1 MENFRSYGFCR
12 GLALLVAA
20 TLSSGSCAALPIF
33 AKGKQVG
40 TLQTQLINEASG
52 IVASRKSPGVLW
64 VHNDSG
70 DSPRVFAINAK
81 GILLGIYQVEKA
93 HLQDWEDIAIGPGPD
108 PNQDYLY
115 IGDIGDNRARRNS
128 VIVYRVAEPKVDP
141 NHPVEYAKTG
151 PAEAIEL
158 EYPDGP
164 KDAETLMVDPW
175 NRDIYIISKRDLF
188 SKVYRAAYPQYTKG
202 KTTMVLVA
210 VLPWGLAV
218 GGDIS
223 PDGSLIIVRGPF
235 NASIWQRAK
244 GQELPQSFRG
254 PEHKV
259 SLLFEI
265 QGEGICF
272 DSRGQGFFTIGEG
285 TSTAINYYPSWNHSG
300 QSDN

>member
-1 MENFRSYGFCR
+1 MENSRVYVFCLR
-12 GLALLVAA
+12 LALLVAA
-20 TLSSGSCAALPIF
+20 TLSSDSCAVLPIF

-40 TLQTQLINEASG
+40 ALQTQLINEASG

-70 DSPRVFAINAK
+70 DSPRVFAIDAK
-81 GILLGIYQVEKA
+81 GALLGIYQVEKA

-115 IGDIGDNRARRNS
+115 IGDIGDNAAKRHS
-128 VIVYRVAEPKVDP
+128 VIVYRVAEPRVDP
-141 NHPVEYAKTG
+141 NQPVERAKTG

-188 SKVYRAAYPQYTKG
+188 SKVYRAAYPQYTKS
-202 KTTMVLVA
+202 KTTMVLAA

-223 PDGSLIIVRGPF
+223 PDGSLIIVRGLF

-244 GQELPQSFRG
+244 GQELPQAFHG
-254 PEHKV
+254 PEHKM
-259 SLLFEI
+259 SLLFEL

-272 DSRGQGFFTIGEG
+272 DSRGRGFFTVGEG
-285 TSTAINYYPSWNHSG
+285 PGTAINSYER
-300 QSDN
+300 

>member
-1 MENFRSYGFCR
+1 MGKSRVCGFYLR
-12 GLALLVAA
+12 LALLVAA

-33 AKGKQVG
+33 AKGKQAG
-40 TLQTQLINEASG
+40 ALQTQLINEASG

-70 DSPRVFAINAK
+70 DSPRIFAIDAK
-81 GILLGIYQVEKA
+81 GGLLGVYQVEKA

-115 IGDIGDNRARRNS
+115 IGDIGDNRAKRHS

-141 NHPVEYAKTG
+141 NHPVAYAKIG

-175 NRDIYIISKRDLF
+175 NGDIYIISKRDLF
-188 SKVYRAAYPQYTKG
+188 SKVYRAAYPQCTKS
-202 KTTMVLVA
+202 KTAMVHVA
-210 VLPWGLAV
+210 ILPWGLAV

-223 PDGSLIIVRGPF
+223 PDGSLVIVRGPF

-244 GQELPQSFRG
+244 GQELPQAFRG
-254 PEHKV
+254 PELKL
-259 SLLFEI
+259 SLLFEL
-265 QGEGICF
+265 QGEGVCF
-272 DSRGQGFFTIGEG
+272 DSRGQGFFTVGETAG
-285 TSTAINYYPSWNHSG
+285 AAINYYER
-300 QSDN
+300 